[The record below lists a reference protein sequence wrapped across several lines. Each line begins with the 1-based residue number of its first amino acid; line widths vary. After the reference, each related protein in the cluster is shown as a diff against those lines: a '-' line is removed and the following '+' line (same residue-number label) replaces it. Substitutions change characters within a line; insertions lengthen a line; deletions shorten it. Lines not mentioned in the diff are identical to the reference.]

1 MANVVYNEFKDRT
14 VMFQKILIA
23 NRGEIAVRIIKTAQ
37 KLGVKVVSIYHPVD
51 EASLFVEMADEA
63 YQLPESDP
71 QKAYL
76 DGAAIIEI
84 AKKSRAEAIHPGYG
98 FLSENAEFATLCE
111 AAKIVFIGPT
121 ATNIVEM
128 GEKGRARQL
137 MQEAGLPVLNGYD
150 GDDQSEA
157 IFIKK
162 AKEIG
167 YPVLLKATA
176 GGGGKGMRVVSDQS
190 EMAEALRLVKRE
202 AMKLFKND
210 QMIMEKYLK
219 APRHIEIQVF
229 CDHHGNGVYL
239 FERECSIQ
247 RRHQKIIEEAPAL
260 IPADLRQKMGE
271 QSVKAALSIG
281 YRGAGTFE
289 YLLDEDGQFYFME
302 MNTRLQVE
310 HPVTEAITGV
320 DLVEWQLRV
329 AAGGSLPLEQKDLKI
344 QGHAIELRLCAE
356 DVRQQFLPSIGVIDH
371 LVWPGALQSLRIETG
386 VRQGDAISPYFDPMI
401 AKIVFWHETREQ
413 AVSGLAKCL
422 ADVRLLGLKTNLEFL
437 AAILRDSDY
446 KKGIYSTGYIPLH
459 YDALIEDMDEQ
470 KELSLCALALYLSHQ
485 KDAYSEDLWSEMGA
499 FRLNHVAKQAYCLVS
514 QGQTYKGA
522 VVQAGDLYDVT
533 IGDKVFSSLRLQQ
546 NAENRYT
553 IAGLDELCIFSLIRK
568 EAGFHIYMN
577 GRHHEISLVDP
588 LRSRGAMDDVVDHL
602 MAPMPGK
609 VIELF
614 VSDGA
619 TVKKGASL
627 IVIEAMKMEHTLIAP
642 QDGVV
647 KECFYRV
654 GDQVTEGA
662 PLFDFEAA

>member
-1 MANVVYNEFKDRT
+1 MYNELKGRT
-14 VMFQKILIA
+14 GMFQRILIA

-37 KLGVKVVSIYHPVD
+37 KLGIRVVAIYHPVD
-51 EASLFVEMADEA
+51 EASLFVGMADEA

-76 DGAAIIEI
+76 DGAAIIKI
-84 AKKSRAEAIHPGYG
+84 AKKNGVEAIHPGYG

-111 AAKIVFIGPT
+111 AAKIVFIGPS
-121 ATNIVEM
+121 AQNIVEM

-157 IFIKK
+157 IFVKK

-202 AMKLFKND
+202 SMKLFKND

-219 APRHIEIQVF
+219 TPRHIEIQVF

-260 IPADLRQKMGE
+260 ISQDLRQKMGE

-329 AAGGSLPLEQKDLKI
+329 AAGDKLPLGQKDLKI
-344 QGHAIELRLCAE
+344 KGHAIELRLCAE
-356 DVRQQFLPSIGVIDH
+356 DVRQQFLPSIGVLDH
-371 LVWPGALQSLRIETG
+371 LVWPKELQSLRIETG
-386 VRQGDAISPYFDPMI
+386 VSQGDTISPYFDPMI
-401 AKIVFWHETREQ
+401 AKVVFWHETRSQ
-413 AVSGLAKCL
+413 AVAGLAKSL
-422 ADVRLLGLKTNLEFL
+422 SEVRLLGLKTNLEFL

-446 KKGIYSTGYIPLH
+446 QKGLYSTGYIPSH
-459 YDALIEDMDEQ
+459 YEGLIAEMDAEKD
-470 KELSLCALALYLSHQ
+470 LSFCALALYLSNQ
-485 KDAYSEDLWSEMGA
+485 KEAQSKDLWSEVGL
-499 FRLNHVAKQAYCLVS
+499 FRLNHVARQAFFFNCHGV
-514 QGQTYKGA
+514 QYKIGVEA
-522 VVQAGDLYDVT
+522 KGDLYDIQIEDRLFT
-533 IGDKVFSSLRLQQ
+533 SLKLQQ
-546 NAENRYT
+546 GEGNRYS
-553 IAGLDELCIFSLIRK
+553 ISGLKELYFFSLIK
-568 EAGFHIYMN
+568 NEDCFHIYMN
-577 GRHHEISLVDP
+577 ERHFEVVFVDP
-588 LRSRGAMDDVVDHL
+588 LEKKGNLDEVADHL

-662 PLFDFEAA
+662 ALFDFEAA

>member
-1 MANVVYNEFKDRT
+1 
-14 VMFQKILIA
+14 MFQKILIA

-37 KLGVKVVSIYHPVD
+37 RLGIRVVAIYHPVD

-63 YQLPESDP
+63 YQLPEADP

-76 DGAAIIEI
+76 DGASIIDI
-84 AKKSRAEAIHPGYG
+84 AKKCGAEAIHPGYG
-98 FLSENAEFATLCE
+98 FLSENAEFANLCE
-111 AAKIVFIGPT
+111 TAKIVFIGPSSK
-121 ATNIVEM
+121 NIEEM

-137 MQEAGLPVLNGYD
+137 MQEAGLPVLDGYD
-150 GDDQSEA
+150 GDDQSED

-162 AKEIG
+162 AKAIG

-176 GGGGKGMRVVSDQS
+176 GGGGKGMRVVSDPS
-190 EMAEALRLVKRE
+190 EMSEALRLVKRE
-202 AMKLFKND
+202 AQKLFKND

-260 IPADLRQKMGE
+260 MSADLRQKMGE

-329 AAGGSLPLEQKDLKI
+329 AAGNSLPMAQRDLQIK
-344 QGHAIELRLCAE
+344 GHAIELRLCAE
-356 DVRQQFLPSIGVIDH
+356 DVRQQFLPSIGVLDY
-371 LVWPGALQSLRIETG
+371 LVWPKVMSTLRIETG

-401 AKIVFWHETREQ
+401 AKIVYWHETRPQ
-413 AVSGLAKCL
+413 AVSGLAKSL
-422 ADVRLLGLKTNLEFL
+422 SEVRLLGLKTNIELL
-437 AAILRDSDY
+437 AAILREDDY
-446 KKGIYSTGYIPLH
+446 RKGTYSTHYIPSH
-459 YDALIEDMDEQ
+459 YEGLIESMDEGR
-470 KELSLCALALYLSHQ
+470 ELSLCALALYMLSQ
-485 KDAYSEDLWSEMGA
+485 NEGGAKDLWSDMGA
-499 FRLNHVAKQAYCLVS
+499 FRLNHAVKQSLMFLCHGEQYQLIAEKKGDSYTIT
-514 QGQTYKGA
+514 QGDRLFGSLKLQPGEGNHYNILGLNEACSFSVIERDQTY
-522 VVQAGDLYDVT
+522 
-533 IGDKVFSSLRLQQ
+533 
-546 NAENRYT
+546 
-553 IAGLDELCIFSLIRK
+553 
-568 EAGFHIYMN
+568 HIYMN
-577 GRHHEISLVDP
+577 NRHYEVAHVDP
-588 LRSRGAMDDVVDHL
+588 LEKKANIDEVADHL

-619 TVKKGASL
+619 SVKKGTSL
-627 IVIEAMKMEHTLIAP
+627 IVIEAMKMEHTLTAP
-642 QDGVV
+642 QDGIV
-647 KECFYRV
+647 KECYFRV

-662 PLFDFEAA
+662 ALFDFEAA